1 MKETTKKTG
10 TLALVREHQATG
22 WKLGSGC
29 DVDFREYTIVADDL
43 RALAGRAGYGK
54 AGKANKLCRE
64 LMPLAAKRLDFLGK
78 QIAFWEQKVR
88 EVEDDDALERWKQHE
103 LDQHNVY
110 VPTADEAKTAAR
122 ALRLYSRDFPERL
135 LIDAIFDEDFAERL
149 EDILNQCANIM
160 DLSIEWV
167 TDLIRHVCEEDD
179 DDEAL

>member
-1 MKETTKKTG
+1 MKETTTKTG
-10 TLALVREHQATG
+10 TLALVSEHQSIG
-22 WKLGSGC
+22 WELGSGY
-29 DVDFREYTIVADDL
+29 DVDFEEYVIVADDL
-43 RALAGRAGYGK
+43 RALAGRAGHAR
-54 AGKANKLCRE
+54 AGRANKLCRE

-78 QIAFWEQKVR
+78 QIVFWEQKVR
-88 EVEDDDALERWKQHE
+88 EVEGDDALERWKQRE
-103 LDQHNVY
+103 LDQHSVY

-149 EDILNQCANIM
+149 EGILDQCADIM
-160 DLSIEWV
+160 ELSVDWV